1 MPKLSKIRFDKLLR
15 AELPIVHSAFQ
26 VCGYTGFAL
35 SFVQSVI
42 LASRLGLS
50 RLTLLGI
57 TGVVILTFY
66 VLMMITRMIAG
77 EEVIIYYHH
86 EIAVVA
92 TTALFLW
99 LTLQPVLPF
108 LDITV
113 LGLGL
118 FLACGRVGCL
128 LVGCCHGRP
137 SRWGV
142 TYSDEHADAG
152 FPKYLVGVRLFPVQA
167 VESIFA
173 LCIVASGTALL
184 LSGVR
189 AGTVLVYYVI
199 CYGWGRFCLEFAR
212 GDVARRSFWGFSEG
226 QWTSLILALAA
237 TCAERAGI
245 LPTSAWHW
253 AAATAMAALMI
264 FIGFWRHFDHSRK
277 FEILDPR
284 HVREI
289 QSALFHL
296 SLSLPNGNPPG
307 TPLHLVQTSL
317 GFRLSAGR
325 TMVESGVLRHF
336 SLSKDDGSVSLRQ
349 ARILSRLITSL
360 ERQQPD
366 SLKVIPGR
374 TGIFHIC
381 CVQSD

>member
-1 MPKLSKIRFDKLLR
+1 MLINRWSHNTFRL
-15 AELPIVHSAFQ
+15 
-26 VCGYTGFAL
+26 CGYTGFAL
-35 SFVQSVI
+35 SFVQSFI
-42 LASRLGLS
+42 LASRMGLP

-66 VLMMITRMIAG
+66 VVMMITRIIAG

-99 LTLQPVLPF
+99 LTRQPVLPY

-128 LVGCCHGRP
+128 MVGCCHGRP

-142 TYSDEHADAG
+142 TYTHEHAAVG
-152 FPKYLVGVRLFPVQA
+152 FPEYLVGVKLFPVQA
-167 VESIFA
+167 LESIFA

-189 AGTVLVYYVI
+189 PGTVLVFYVL

-212 GDVARRSFWGFSEG
+212 GDVARRSLWGFSEG
-226 QWTSLILALAA
+226 QWTSLFLALAV
-237 TCAERAGI
+237 TGAERAGI
-245 LPTSAWHW
+245 LPASNWHW
-253 AAATAMAALMI
+253 AAAAAMATLMI
-264 FIGFWRHFDHSRK
+264 FIGFWRRFDNSRK
-277 FEILDPR
+277 FQILHPR

-289 QSALFHL
+289 QAALFHL
-296 SLSLPNGNPPG
+296 SLSLPNGNPQEA
-307 TPLHLVQTSL
+307 PLHLVRTSL
-317 GFRLSAGR
+317 GFGLS
-325 TMVESGVLRHF
+325 SGQTAVGPNVLRHF
-336 SLSKDDGSVSLRQ
+336 SLSKDGGSMSLREAQ
-349 ARILSRLITSL
+349 ILSRLIVSL

-366 SLKVIPGR
+366 SLRVIPGR
-374 TGIFHIC
+374 TGIFHILLRPI
-381 CVQSD
+381 